1 MEEKMY
7 DFNLLV
13 SCSWSAYKRAREE
26 ILEIL
31 RRLGDEEPLVK
42 RTAARGI
49 IGVRTKIDSREV
61 IQKLRALFDEDPLLL
76 QHTLKWVPI
85 DLWTSS
91 TLDSMKEGVTRLKSK
106 IHAGE
111 RWRMTVE
118 KRRYTR
124 YHKIDLIR
132 ALADLID
139 EEVDLENPDKILQI
153 EIIGKYAGFSVLTP
167 QDIFSVA
174 KPYG

>member
-1 MEEKMY
+1 MY

-13 SCSWSAYKRAREE
+13 SCSWGAYRRARKE
-26 ILEIL
+26 ILQIL
-31 RRLGDEEPLVK
+31 RKLGDEEPFVK

-49 IGVRTKIDSREV
+49 IGVRTRIDSREV
-61 IQKLRALFDEDPLLL
+61 IQRLRVLFDEDPFTL

-91 TLDSMKEGVTRLKSK
+91 TLDSMKKGITELRKK
-106 IHAGE
+106 IHEDE

-118 KRRYTR
+118 RRRYTR
-124 YHKIDLIR
+124 YHEIDLIR
-132 ALADLID
+132 ELADLID
-139 EEVDLENPDKILQI
+139 EEVDLENPDKILHI
-153 EIIGKYAGFSVLTP
+153 EIIGKYAGLSILTP
-167 QDIFSVA
+167 KDIFSAA